1 MGRHSSTPADELLVD
16 WRSDRVGSARRGENP
31 MFMAK
36 LPSGYAVFGD
46 TQHLPGYCVLLSD
59 VPDADHL
66 SDLTGEQR
74 TQFLADMAL
83 LGDAVFA
90 VCGGRDPAFRR
101 LNYEILGNSLHS
113 LHAHVHARY
122 AWEPREF
129 RDGPVWRY
137 SLEDRFSEQHDPLRS
152 PDAEELDDL
161 RQAITAEL
169 ERRLRHG

>member
-1 MGRHSSTPADELLVD
+1 MGRHSTTPADELTVD

-31 MFMAK
+31 MLMAK
-36 LPSGYAVFGD
+36 LPSGYVVFGD

-59 VPDADHL
+59 VHDADHL
-66 SDLTGEQR
+66 TDLTGEQR
-74 TQFLADMAL
+74 TQFLADMAM

-101 LNYEILGNSLHS
+101 LNYEILGNSLHT

-122 AWEPREF
+122 AWEPKEF
-129 RDGPVWRY
+129 RTGPVWRY
-137 SLEDRFSEQHDPLRS
+137 PLEDRFDARHDPLRS

-169 ERRLRHG
+169 ERRLKHG

>member
-1 MGRHSSTPADELLVD
+1 ML
-16 WRSDRVGSARRGENP
+16 
-31 MFMAK
+31 MAK
-36 LPSGYAVFGD
+36 VPSGYVVFGD

-59 VPDADHL
+59 VEDADHL
-66 SDLTGEQR
+66 TDLTGEQR
-74 TQFLADMAL
+74 QQFLSDMAL

-137 SLEDRFSEQHDPLRS
+137 PLEDRFSEQHDPLRS